1 MSSFL
6 VYVDKRFLC
15 RRN

>member
-6 VYVDKRFLC
+6 VYVDKRFPC